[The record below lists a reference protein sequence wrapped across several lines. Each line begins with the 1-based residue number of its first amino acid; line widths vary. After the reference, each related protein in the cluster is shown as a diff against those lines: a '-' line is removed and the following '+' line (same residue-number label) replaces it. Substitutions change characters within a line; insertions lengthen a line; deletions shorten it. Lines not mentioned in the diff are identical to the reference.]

1 MFHIGGVLLL
11 IVIATSAYG
20 SIMKL
25 IDSSVKSGCN
35 SYEEVASSAPCFASS
50 RKFVR
55 YVCMGSLAL
64 ICWTGVVGYCV
75 LLRDLA
81 GIPLAEAFFGDQD
94 GPTMTQNLIMLCVV
108 LIVTP
113 LTMLRN
119 LSSLQNFSMFG
130 IISISLLGICIIYK

>member
-35 SYEEVASSAPCFASS
+35 SYEEVVSSAPCFASS

-94 GPTMTQNLIMLCVV
+94 DQDGPTMTQNLIMLCVV

-119 LSSLQNFSMFG
+119 LSSLQKFLCLE
-130 IISISLLGICIIYK
+130 LLRFRC